1 MTAFRLVPFI
11 ALLIWLV
18 GFLPARADDLS
29 LAEFC
34 GDYEGQTISSTEN
47 GLSKRD
53 LSVSIRDCGK
63 GFTIAWTTVT
73 RKSDGRLKRK
83 SYTIDFRPTER
94 KTVFASAMRTNMFGG
109 KVPLDP
115 LKGDPY
121 VWARVSGRT
130 LTVFALIVT
139 HDGGYEMQ
147 VYDRTIAENGL
158 DLKFS
163 RFRNGVPLKQVTGK
177 LVKTGG

>member
-1 MTAFRLVPFI
+1 MTAFRPLPLFV
-11 ALLIWLV
+11 LLIGLIGV
-18 GFLPARADDLS
+18 LPARADGVS
-29 LAEFC
+29 LGDFC
-34 GDYEGQTISSTEN
+34 GDFEGQTISSTEN

-53 LSVSIRDCGK
+53 LSVSIKNCGT
-63 GFTIAWTTVT
+63 GFTVDWTTVT
-73 RKSDGRLKRK
+73 HKSDGRLKRK
-83 SYTIDFRPTER
+83 SYSIDFVPTDRE
-94 KTVFASAMRTNMFGG
+94 TVFASAMRTNMFGG

-121 VWARVSGRT
+121 VWARVSGGT

-147 VYDRTIAENGL
+147 VYDRTIVGDGL

-163 RFRNGVPLKQVTGK
+163 RFRDGVQLKEITGK
-177 LVKTGG
+177 LIKTGG